1 MLLLLTVDAC
11 SATRGSYANCICSLT
26 DTVLALSAEWTVLP
40 LIMVRDDL
48 LMTGDTSFAAKHFD
62 QLVSNALGAVGTPW
76 PVDPDNGRECNNA
89 VARM

>member
-1 MLLLLTVDAC
+1 M
-11 SATRGSYANCICSLT
+11 
-26 DTVLALSAEWTVLP
+26 LP